1 MTRLELELDGVTVTA
16 RLLDE
21 DAPRT
26 CRALWDA
33 LPFEALVV
41 HSRWAGARLH
51 TRTHPKIDVGPISYP
66 FIENPS
72 AYQAPGDVVVWP
84 LNNELMISYG
94 PGKFE
99 WMDQHYLVT
108 HVATIEGNFSE
119 FAGKIERLQWE
130 GAKKLVI
137 RRSARESSPGPVAA
151 TGTRFKI
158 ECEGRTW
165 IGELFEERAPRICKA
180 FLEALPL
187 EGPIT
192 NTHGSG
198 DMIHFWARVPNAP
211 IDEKDARQRDERPI
225 EYQGRRVGISYI
237 AYYDLQELR
246 GLNPGDIFI
255 HSMTDIRIVH
265 GQSFQ
270 ESMPTKFARIV
281 EGDVRDLHEIADRVQ
296 LEGAKMMRIVKAT
309 SH

>member
-1 MTRLELELDGVTVTA
+1 M
-16 RLLDE
+16 
-21 DAPRT
+21 
-26 CRALWDA
+26 RA
-33 LPFEALVV
+33 
-41 HSRWAGARLH
+41 
-51 TRTHPKIDVGPISYP
+51 T
-66 FIENPS
+66 S
-72 AYQAPGDVVVWP
+72 A
-84 LNNELMISYG
+84 
-94 PGKFE
+94 
-99 WMDQHYLVT
+99 
-108 HVATIEGNFSE
+108 E

-211 IDEKDARQRDERPI
+211 IEERT
-225 EYQGRRVGISYI
+225 QGS
-237 AYYDLQELR
+237 A
-246 GLNPGDIFI
+246 
-255 HSMTDIRIVH
+255 
-265 GQSFQ
+265 
-270 ESMPTKFARIV
+270 TKGPSSTR
-281 EGDVRDLHEIADRVQ
+281 EGRWAS
-296 LEGAKMMRIVKAT
+296 AT
-309 SH
+309 